1 MQSQRLTVTEAHIR
15 SLLREHGIKPTAQ
28 RVLITQALL
37 ARSTHLAAEDLFRLV
52 NVAAARHVSKAT
64 VYNTLGLLAEKGVIR
79 AVIADPARVSYDPNP
94 SPHHHFY
101 DEATGQLTDID
112 ASEVHITKLPALP
125 EGAELQGVD
134 VVIRVRRAVKASE

>member
-1 MQSQRLTVTEAHIR
+1 METQTVTETTVR
-15 SLLREHGIKPTAQ
+15 SLLREHGINPTTQ

-37 ARSTHLAAEDLFRLV
+37 ARRMHLAAEDLFRV
-52 NVAAARHVSKAT
+52 VSAVTPHVSKAT

-79 AVIADPARVSYDPNP
+79 AVIADPARVSYDPNT

-101 DEATGQLTDID
+101 DEATGELTDID
-112 ASEVHITKLPALP
+112 ASEIQITKLPTLP

-134 VVIRVRRAVKASE
+134 VIIRVRRASKAAE